1 MLSVSTKKENEMDLH
16 TGKHPCTLRP
26 LGAALLLLAGL
37 ALGACNGTIS
47 SIGVPA
53 ASPWSSFTTE
63 VLSPHDDLTVVT
75 TGSHIS
81 ASINATDSPALC
93 NSDQGKYIVACSTPV
108 SCGLAECQAGAPAG
122 STGVT
127 FVSRETGYLLG
138 ISLDRPAFSA
148 GGVELVS
155 ASAGTQGA
163 IAVTV
168 DSAAGLSVGAGFTSG
183 LIPAPST
190 SATDP
195 NGHTLQFDD
204 AAALTMSPQWDA
216 FGAGQL
222 CSDGTSTSCNPA
234 VSPDGVLAACIPDS
248 SFSEG
253 ADTLIFRVDAPPN
266 AYSLTCGSVPINL
279 TINPT
284 FASHGD
290 CVSSLLAQH
299 CGALKSQARAACN
312 HAQQSVCR
320 TLFP

>member
-1 MLSVSTKKENEMDLH
+1 MDLR
-16 TGKHPCTLRP
+16 TRKHPCTLRP

-53 ASPWSSFTTE
+53 ASPWSAFQTE

-75 TGSHIS
+75 TGSHII
-81 ASINATDSPALC
+81 ASISPTDTPALC
-93 NSDQGKYIVACSTPV
+93 NSDQGKFLVACSSPAI
-108 SCGLAECQAGAPAG
+108 CGLAECQAGAPAG
-122 STGVT
+122 ATGVT
-127 FVSRETGYLLG
+127 FVSRETGYLIG
-138 ISLDRPAFSA
+138 ISLDRPAFTA
-148 GGVELVS
+148 GGVEVVS

-183 LIPAPST
+183 LVPTPST

-195 NGHTLQFDD
+195 SGTTLQFDD
-204 AAALTMSPQWDA
+204 AGSLSMSPHWDA

-222 CSDGTSTSCNPA
+222 CSDGTTTSCNVA
-234 VSPDGVLAACIPDS
+234 VSPDGVLAACFPSSPFTPD
-248 SFSEG
+248 
-253 ADTLIFRVDAPPN
+253 ADALIFRVDAPPN
-266 AYSLTCGSVPINL
+266 AYSLTCGSVPISL

-290 CVSSLLAQH
+290 CVSSLAQR
-299 CGALKSQARAACN
+299 CGGLEGQARAACN
-312 HAQQSVCR
+312 HAQQSLCR
-320 TLFP
+320 VLFP